1 MCGCGC
7 IYNWHLV
14 IIVIL
19 IMLSTLFMRKD
30 NEKEAAADHSYQAD
44 VFSLIQAAISE
55 IFSEI
60 GNCYYPLFADI
71 DIRDVEIVS
80 DCLID

>member
-1 MCGCGC
+1 MRMCGCGC

-55 IFSEI
+55 ILVKLGTAIIHFLPTLTF
-60 GNCYYPLFADI
+60 GTWKL
-71 DIRDVEIVS
+71 
-80 DCLID
+80 CLIV